1 MQKVCRHV
9 ELGSLIA
16 LPSALSSTTT
26 MVASL
31 RDVQAKVRTPMSKLI
46 FAVEGA
52 KNDIAYVGAARKNAQ
67 GSSLKWRRGIAR
79 PKNFFALHRIG
90 PSANHKG

>member
-1 MQKVCRHV
+1 MQKFCRHV

-26 MVASL
+26 TVASL
-31 RDVQAKVRTPMSKLI
+31 RDVQAKVRTPMSNLI

-52 KNDIAYVGAARKNAQ
+52 KNDIAHVGTARKNAQ
-67 GSSLKWRRGIAR
+67 GAHRQNGAEALLDRRISLRCIV
-79 PKNFFALHRIG
+79 
-90 PSANHKG
+90 